1 LLLAILNKKKNTDEM
16 DVETDYY
23 ELLGI
28 EIISSL
34 DDINKAYR
42 KMALKVH
49 PDKNPSPDAGKFMLI
64 TFAYIYIYIKANP
77 HKKLLYFTI

>member
-1 LLLAILNKKKNTDEM
+1 M

-34 DDINKAYR
+34 DDIKRAYR
-42 KMALKVH
+42 KKALKVH

-64 TFAYIYIYIKANP
+64 TFAYKKKKANP
-77 HKKLLYFTI
+77 HKKLLYFTS